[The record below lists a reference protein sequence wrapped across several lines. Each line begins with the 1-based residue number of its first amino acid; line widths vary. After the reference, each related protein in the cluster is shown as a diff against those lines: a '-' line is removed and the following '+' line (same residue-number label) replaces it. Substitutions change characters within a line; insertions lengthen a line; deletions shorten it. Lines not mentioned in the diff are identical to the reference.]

1 MSKLVIV
8 EIVQTQKSQGSTIG
22 GKNHKVLL
30 LNTEEFNLTKLEDKR
45 GDAHDGLLRI
55 PSPPPLL
62 PSSLSL
68 RWKLPPAETHRIEC
82 TATGCEAPIA
92 PTGRYFLQ
100 YPCSSAK
107 QKRRSEVCVADE
119 TKPLMRS
126 RELLQGAAPRPLVD
140 NLLITFLRFP
150 CLRPP
155 VPLYN

>member
-1 MSKLVIV
+1 MLRAKITSLTFSHQGSKLVIV

-30 LNTEEFNLTKLEDKR
+30 LNTEEFNLTKLGDKE
-45 GDAHDGLLRI
+45 GGCCDGLLRI

-68 RWKLPPAETHRIEC
+68 RWKLPPAKTHRIEC
-82 TATGCEAPIA
+82 TTTGCEAPIA
-92 PTGRYFLQ
+92 PSGRYFLQ

-107 QKRRSEVCVADE
+107 QKRRSE

-140 NLLITFLRFP
+140 NLFIT
-150 CLRPP
+150 C
-155 VPLYN
+155 